1 MTTELKVGIVVLLS
15 IAILFYM
22 SVRIGKFGILTQQGY
37 ELKAKF
43 KNVAGLDNKSP
54 VQVAG
59 VEVGRVKNIKL
70 EEYHAKATLII
81 KHGVKIPVDS
91 KVAIKSFGILGDKYL
106 EIIPGQSPEY
116 LKDRGTIQNVA
127 DFADY
132 DELFGTVNTAAKSF
146 GQTMDALN
154 EVLGEKEK
162 QNIRAS
168 LQNIQQAS
176 GEFKGMLMENRDSV
190 KVIVTN
196 LATAS
201 ERFEPLAKKAD
212 STLTGMNEI
221 IQGVREGKGTLGLLV
236 KDDQLYKDARQM
248 VSSLKSISSDI
259 DQGKGSLGR
268 LMKDDTLYQDAKET
282 IKNMRELTDGINK
295 GEGTLG
301 KLAKDPTL
309 AVEAEK
315 TMKKIQ
321 KAAEGVQEQTP
332 ITILGTIFGILF

>member
-1 MTTELKVGIVVLLS
+1 MTTELKVGILVLFS
-15 IAILFYM
+15 IILLFYM
-22 SVRIGKFGILTQQGY
+22 SVRIGKFGVLTQQGY
-37 ELKAKF
+37 ELEANF

-59 VEVGRVKNIKL
+59 VEVGRVKKIKL
-70 EEYHAKATLII
+70 ENYQARATLII
-81 KHGVKIPVDS
+81 THGVKIPVDS

-106 EIIPGQSPEY
+106 EIVPGQSSQY
-116 LKDRGTIQNVA
+116 LKDRDTIQNA
-127 DFADY
+127 AAYADY
-132 DELFGTVNTAAKSF
+132 DELFSTVNSAAKSF
-146 GQTMDALN
+146 GQTMDEVN
-154 EVLGEKEK
+154 QVLGEKEK

-176 GEFKGMLMENRDSV
+176 GEFKELIAENRDNV
-190 KVIVTN
+190 HVITTN
-196 LATAS
+196 LATVS
-201 ERFEPLAKKAD
+201 EGISPLVRKAE
-212 STLTGMNEI
+212 STFAGMNEI
-221 IQGVREGKGTLGLLV
+221 IQGVKEGKGTLGLLV
-236 KDDQLYKDARQM
+236 KDDQLYKDVRQTVASLRS
-248 VSSLKSISSDI
+248 VSNDI

-268 LMKDDTLYQDAKET
+268 LMKDESLYLEAKET
-282 IKNMRELTDGINK
+282 VRNMRELTDGINK

>member
-1 MTTELKVGIVVLLS
+1 MTTELKVGIVVLFS
-15 IAILFYM
+15 IVLLFYM

-37 ELKAKF
+37 ELKADF

-59 VEVGRVKNIKL
+59 VEVGRVKDIRL
-70 EEYHAKATLII
+70 QEYHARATLII
-81 KHGVKIPVDS
+81 TPGVKIPVDS

-106 EIIPGQSPEY
+106 EIIPGQSTQY
-116 LKDRGTIQNVA
+116 LKDRDTIHNVVSY
-127 DFADY
+127 ADY
-132 DELFGTVNTAAKSF
+132 DELFNTVNTAAKSF
-146 GQTMDALN
+146 GETMDDLN
-154 EVLGEKEK
+154 QVLGDKEK

-176 GEFKGMLMENRDSV
+176 GEFKEMLAENRDNV
-190 KVIVTN
+190 QVITTN

-201 ERFEPLAKKAD
+201 ERFEPIAKKAD

-221 IQGVREGKGTLGLLV
+221 IQEVREGKGTLGLLV
-236 KDDQLYKDARQM
+236 KDDKLYKDASQTLA
-248 VSSLKSISSDI
+248 SLRSISDDI
-259 DQGKGSLGR
+259 NQGKGSLGK
-268 LMKDDTLYQDAKET
+268 LMKDEELYLDAKET
-282 IKNMRELTDGINK
+282 VKSMRELTDGVNR

-301 KLAKDPTL
+301 KLVKDPTL